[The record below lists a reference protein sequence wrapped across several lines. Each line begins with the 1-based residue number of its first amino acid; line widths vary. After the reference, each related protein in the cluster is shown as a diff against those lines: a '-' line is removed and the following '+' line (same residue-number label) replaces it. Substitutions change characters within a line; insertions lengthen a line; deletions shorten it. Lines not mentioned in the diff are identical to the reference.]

1 MKQSI
6 ILWTAAAI
14 ITLLAG
20 YAQSI
25 KSPYYPVNGTVTVSS
40 GYSSFS
46 FDKVY
51 RGKDGYPVWIIS
63 DFKGLKGE
71 LKWRDISGNNE
82 WQTIQMQPKGEAL
95 YAEIPAHPPLSKVE
109 YRVTLNDQGKT
120 FLVPETEI
128 AHIQFLG
135 RVPSQI
141 MLFYYITLFAGILLG
156 IRTGLEVFKD
166 KPRIK
171 MYTIFTLISF
181 FSFTLIFS
189 TVKKGCE
196 LGAIGGTKILPI
208 SDLFTNGPVFLFLLW
223 IAALILIF
231 NTKRYKIWA
240 AISAVGTI
248 LIFLLGNF

>member
-6 ILWTAAAI
+6 ILWTAAII

-25 KSPYYPVNGTVTVSS
+25 KSPYYPVNGTITVVS
-40 GYSSFS
+40 GYASFS

-51 RGKDGYPVWIIS
+51 RGKGGYPVWIVA
-63 DFKGLKGE
+63 DFDSLKGE
-71 LKWRDISGNNE
+71 LKWRDTKGNNE
-82 WQTIQMQPKGEAL
+82 WQTIQMRPKGQAI

-109 YRVTLNDQGKT
+109 YRVTLNDHGKT
-120 FLVPETEI
+120 FLVPQTEI
-128 AHIQFLG
+128 ADIQFLG
-135 RVPSQI
+135 HVPSSI
-141 MLFYYITLFAGILLG
+141 MMFYYITLFGGILLAV
-156 IRTGLEVFKD
+156 RTGFEVFKD

-181 FSFTLIFS
+181 FSF
-189 TVKKGCE
+189 KKGCE

-208 SDLFTNGPVFLFLLW
+208 SDLFTSGPVLLFILW

-231 NTKRYKIWA
+231 NSKKYKIWA
-240 AISAVGTI
+240 PASALTTI
-248 LIFLLGNF
+248 LIFLLANF

>member
-25 KSPYYPVNGTVTVSS
+25 KSPYYPVNGTITVVS
-40 GYSSFS
+40 GYASFS

-51 RGKDGYPVWIIS
+51 RGKGGYPVWIVA

-71 LKWRDISGNNE
+71 LRWRNLNNNGE
-82 WQTIQMQPKGEAL
+82 WQIIQMQPKGEAL

-120 FLVPETEI
+120 FLVPQTEI
-128 AHIQFLG
+128 ANIQFLG
-135 RVPSQI
+135 HVPSQI
-141 MLFYYITLFAGILLG
+141 MMFYYITLFAGILLG
-156 IRTGLEVFKD
+156 IRTGFEVFME

-181 FSFTLIFS
+181 FAFTLIFS
-189 TVKKGCE
+189 TVKRGCE

-208 SDLFTNGPVFLFLLW
+208 SDLFNSGPVLLFILW

-231 NTKRYKIWA
+231 NSKKYKIWA
-240 AISAVGTI
+240 ALSALGTI
-248 LIFLLGNF
+248 IIFLLGNF

>member
-25 KSPYYPVNGTVTVSS
+25 KSPYYPVNGTITVTS
-40 GYSSFS
+40 GYASFS

-51 RGKDGYPVWIIS
+51 RGKGNYPVWIIA
-63 DFKGLKGE
+63 DFNGLKGE
-71 LKWRDISGNNE
+71 LKFRNVPGNNE

-120 FLVPETEI
+120 FLVPQTEI
-128 AHIQFLG
+128 AQIQFLG
-135 RVPSQI
+135 HVPSDI
-141 MLFYYITLFAGILLG
+141 MIFYYITLFAGILIG

-166 KPRIK
+166 KPKIK

-208 SDLFTNGPVFLFLLW
+208 SDLFTNGPAFLLALW

-231 NTKRYKIWA
+231 NTKKYKIWA
-240 AISAVGTI
+240 AVSAFGTI